1 MQAIEYFQYIDHTNL
16 KQDAP
21 WSDIRLLCDEAER
34 YACAS
39 VCVQPTY
46 VKRIR
51 AAYPNLKIA
60 TVIGFPNGYGLTEV
74 KVLES
79 RLALAD
85 GADELDMV
93 INVTDVKNGD
103 FDKVAAEIRA
113 IRHCSTQPFVLKVI
127 VETCFLTEA
136 EKIKLCEI
144 VTNEKADYI
153 KTSTGFGSGGATLAD
168 IELFKAHIGPEV
180 KMKASGGIRSFADIE
195 VYVAAG
201 CARIGASAAVREI
214 NRFAH

>member
-1 MQAIEYFQYIDHTNL
+1 MQASEYFKYIDHSNL

-21 WSDIRLLCDEAER
+21 WADIRALCEEAGR
-34 YACAS
+34 YGCAC

-51 AAYPNLKIA
+51 ETYPDLTIA
-60 TVIGFPNGYGLTEV
+60 TVIGFPNGYVLSEI

-79 RLALAD
+79 RLALAE

-93 INVTDVKNGD
+93 INLTDVKNGD
-103 FDKVAAEIRA
+103 FDKIAAEISAVRQ
-113 IRHCSTQPFVLKVI
+113 CVPQPFVLKVI
-127 VETCFLTEA
+127 IETCFLTEA

-144 VTNEKADYI
+144 VTRAKADYI
-153 KTSTGFGSGGATLAD
+153 KTSTGFGPAGATLVD
-168 IELFKAHIGPEV
+168 IELFKAHIGPDV
-180 KMKASGGIRSFADIE
+180 KIKAAGGIRTYADIQA
-195 VYVAAG
+195 YVAAG

-214 NRFAH
+214 KQFVD